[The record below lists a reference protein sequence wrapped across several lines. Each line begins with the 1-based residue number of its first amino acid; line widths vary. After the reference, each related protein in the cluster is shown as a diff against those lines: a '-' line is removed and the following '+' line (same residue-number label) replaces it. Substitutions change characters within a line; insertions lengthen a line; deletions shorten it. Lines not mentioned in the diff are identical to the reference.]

1 MSEKREKPK
10 AVWGQSQAAY
20 LAGLRNE
27 QVTIVFADGKAT
39 KGTLVGVGP
48 FCLFIQQESLEVM
61 VFKSSIKYV
70 HGPKP

>member
-20 LAGLRNE
+20 LAGLKGK
-27 QVTIVFADGKAT
+27 QVTIAFSDGKAT
-39 KGTLVGVGP
+39 KGTLVGAGP
-48 FCLFIQQESLEVM
+48 FCLFIQQEGLEVM
-61 VFKSSIKYV
+61 VFKSNIKYL